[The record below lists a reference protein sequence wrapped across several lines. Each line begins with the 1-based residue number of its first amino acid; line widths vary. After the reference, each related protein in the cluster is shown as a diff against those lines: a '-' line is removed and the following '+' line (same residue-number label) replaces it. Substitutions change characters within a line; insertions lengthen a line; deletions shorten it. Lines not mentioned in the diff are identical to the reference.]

1 MPKKAVIFA
10 LVIVALHLCEV
21 GALGSSRVGSLVA
34 NVLQLAGC
42 AFAVAM
48 AYGAYKR
55 GRGVSRP
62 FWLLVGAG
70 IAMWGVANL
79 GWMYYEVVLLT
90 QPPAASLVRF
100 LFGLE
105 NVMIATALFLDQ
117 DKDSAQLEAESA
129 LDFFQIGIVFFFIYL
144 EYYVLPAH
152 RLDSSSA
159 FLREMRIENVEDVSL
174 AMLAGFQTLRA
185 RKQGT
190 RKLYGGLALYLLL
203 LSVLSALAQY
213 LQSVR
218 PAPTGTW
225 RDLLWTVPFLVFA
238 MWAAQWQ
245 PGPAV
250 ETGARLRRKRFS
262 ELMLANATFAL
273 APLLILWQV
282 SRLQAEWHQLRFSL
296 LGVSIVCYAAR
307 LGLSEY
313 RQSRAAE
320 LARRNTLAMD
330 SAINGMAIL
339 DASGKCIYANAAY
352 AKMLN
357 DSAPIQVI
365 GKNWQE
371 LAAAGDTSGLQTEIS
386 RGLEQNGKWNG
397 PVTVH
402 RPDGRAVPL
411 DMAISSLPDG
421 GTICVAIDISQQLI
435 AQRAH
440 AEAEIRYRTL
450 IEQVSAISY
459 IAELGVNGKW
469 IYVSP
474 QVEGILGYKP
484 EEWLASSENWLQ
496 FVLVEDHPILI
507 AAEEKSARE
516 EPFQA
521 EYRIRRKDGKAI
533 WVSDTGVVVRGEGNQ
548 LLMEGVILDIN
559 ERKQLENQLQQSRRM
574 EAVGRLAGGIAHD
587 FNNLLTVIRGYAD
600 MALNRPGTQAGVR
613 ADIQQIGGAADR
625 ATALIRQLLAYSRK
639 QVLQPKVLNLNAVV
653 ENLHQLLSRLMGDNI
668 EMKTFCNAANGTVKA
683 DPAQIEQVIVNMVV
697 NARDAMAEG
706 GKLTI
711 ETANV
716 VLDAAYAV
724 DQMTIKP
731 GSYVMLSISDT
742 GIGMDKQTQAHVFDP
757 FFTTKEAGRGTGL
770 GLSTVYG
777 IVKQSDGYV
786 WVESEHGKGSTFR
799 VYLPLAK
806 ELLTQEESPVEERKD
821 VSGTEVVLLVEDEEA
836 VLELAHTI
844 LEQQG
849 YRVLVAR
856 NTAHAEELA
865 AESKGEIH
873 MLLTDVVMPGVSG
886 HELAK
891 RITARRP
898 GIRVL
903 FMSGY
908 AEDIVSQGGV
918 LKSGVAFLQKPFTPK
933 VLRQRVREILDQL
946 VVVRQ

>member
-1 MPKKAVIFA
+1 
-10 LVIVALHLCEV
+10 
-21 GALGSSRVGSLVA
+21 
-34 NVLQLAGC
+34 
-42 AFAVAM
+42 
-48 AYGAYKR
+48 
-55 GRGVSRP
+55 
-62 FWLLVGAG
+62 
-70 IAMWGVANL
+70 
-79 GWMYYEVVLLT
+79 
-90 QPPAASLVRF
+90 
-100 LFGLE
+100 
-105 NVMIATALFLDQ
+105 
-117 DKDSAQLEAESA
+117 
-129 LDFFQIGIVFFFIYL
+129 
-144 EYYVLPAH
+144 
-152 RLDSSSA
+152 
-159 FLREMRIENVEDVSL
+159 
-174 AMLAGFQTLRA
+174 
-185 RKQGT
+185 
-190 RKLYGGLALYLLL
+190 
-203 LSVLSALAQY
+203 
-213 LQSVR
+213 
-218 PAPTGTW
+218 
-225 RDLLWTVPFLVFA
+225 
-238 MWAAQWQ
+238 
-245 PGPAV
+245 
-250 ETGARLRRKRFS
+250 
-262 ELMLANATFAL
+262 
-273 APLLILWQV
+273 
-282 SRLQAEWHQLRFSL
+282 
-296 LGVSIVCYAAR
+296 
-307 LGLSEY
+307 
-313 RQSRAAE
+313 
-320 LARRNTLAMD
+320 
-330 SAINGMAIL
+330 
-339 DASGKCIYANAAY
+339 
-352 AKMLN
+352 
-357 DSAPIQVI
+357 
-365 GKNWQE
+365 
-371 LAAAGDTSGLQTEIS
+371 
-386 RGLEQNGKWNG
+386 
-397 PVTVH
+397 
-402 RPDGRAVPL
+402 
-411 DMAISSLPDG
+411 
-421 GTICVAIDISQQLI
+421 
-435 AQRAH
+435 
-440 AEAEIRYRTL
+440 
-450 IEQVSAISY
+450 
-459 IAELGVNGKW
+459 
-469 IYVSP
+469 
-474 QVEGILGYKP
+474 
-484 EEWLASSENWLQ
+484 
-496 FVLVEDHPILI
+496 
-507 AAEEKSARE
+507 
-516 EPFQA
+516 
-521 EYRIRRKDGKAI
+521 
-533 WVSDTGVVVRGEGNQ
+533 VVRGEGNQ